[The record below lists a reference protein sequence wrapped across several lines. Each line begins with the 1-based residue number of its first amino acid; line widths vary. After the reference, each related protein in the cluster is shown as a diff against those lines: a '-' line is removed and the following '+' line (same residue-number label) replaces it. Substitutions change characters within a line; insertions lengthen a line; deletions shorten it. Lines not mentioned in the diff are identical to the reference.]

1 MHDKC
6 LKRKEY
12 KISTNKRNERNE
24 ERKKER
30 MLCSHATFSILNAN
44 SESLE
49 FVECKA
55 MMQAII
61 ISFLFLFCLVNR
73 EYA

>member
-6 LKRKEY
+6 LNRKE
-12 KISTNKRNERNE
+12 KEKKATNKRNERND

-49 FVECKA
+49 SAK
-55 MMQAII
+55 Q
-61 ISFLFLFCLVNR
+61 
-73 EYA
+73 